1 MSELREL
8 KNESTLS
15 GICQDP
21 ENNNHALLFGI
32 IIDISEPYKSGD
44 STNYTTKLKIIDPSF
59 NYKADLSNPKLK
71 FHKFVHV
78 NIYSETPEKAPRIQ
92 YVGDIIR
99 LRRFKF
105 KFTPKSELIG
115 NMQKYSNWL
124 IYSGK
129 ISNKADSL
137 VSQCYKNYTKNKNR
151 LLNNYEKG
159 RLSDLRNWNDSFF
172 FQNSLKYI
180 TWWTNSKG
188 NQSCKKVDLIL
199 KCDSIDY
206 KIKTLKFVDEEK
218 NEYLLQLKAK
228 PNKIENEVIKLRCV
242 NVNIKSGKA
251 RVIKLTELSSC
262 LLIPKYFYDARRFEK
277 ILPGKKSVSKSYETL
292 SKKFPYLK
300 KYNLTT
306 STKKNQKTVSVVK
319 NTLNNKDPIN
329 LKDLKKNLESKKHL
343 NEKFVIS
350 GYIMGIMETSP
361 TKVIKKLCVNT
372 MKVTDLKE
380 KEKKGTKYRTIYNL
394 IMMIKDESMKKKDEY
409 ITVYLTTES
418 GDLRL
423 FESWELLPN
432 SDDSKKWEKVKNKQL
447 KEFEKKLKGLINP
460 SYRVNLGIQVLKTKT
475 GKQFLKVV
483 DTVFLPM

>member
-44 STNYTTKLKIIDPSF
+44 STNYTTKLKLIDPSF

-92 YVGDIIR
+92 FVGDIIR

-129 ISNKADSL
+129 RGDSL
-137 VSQCYKNYTKNKNR
+137 VSDCYKNYTKNKNR
-151 LLNNYEKG
+151 VLNNYERG

-206 KIKTLKFVDEEK
+206 KSKTLKFVDEEK
-218 NEYLLQLKAK
+218 NGYLLQLKAK
-228 PNKIENEVIKLRCV
+228 PNKIEDQVIKLRCV
-242 NVNIKSGKA
+242 NVNVNNKPGKS

-262 LLIPKYFYDARRFEK
+262 LLIPKYFYDARRFDK
-277 ILPGKKSVSKSYETL
+277 ILPGKKSVSKSYASL
-292 SKKFPYLK
+292 QKKFPFLK
-300 KYNLTT
+300 KYNLAD
-306 STKKNQKTVSVVK
+306 SSKKDQKTVSVVK
-319 NTLNNKDPIN
+319 TTLNNKEIISI
-329 LKDLKKNLESKKHL
+329 KKLKKIFEGKKNL
-343 NEKFVIS
+343 NEKFKIE
-350 GYIMGIMETSP
+350 GYIMGIMETNP
-361 TKVIKKLCVNT
+361 TKVIKKLCLDT
-372 MKVTDLKE
+372 MKILDLKE
-380 KEKKGTKYRTIYNL
+380 KEKKGGKYRTIYNL
-394 IMMIKDESMKKKDEY
+394 IMMIKDESMKKKDDY
-409 ITVYLTTES
+409 LTVYLTTES

-423 FESWELLPN
+423 FESWELMPN

-447 KEFEKKLKGLINP
+447 KEFEKKLKSLINP
-460 SYRVNLGIQVLKTKT
+460 SHRIHLGVQVLKTKS
-475 GKQFLKVV
+475 GKPFLKVV
-483 DTVFLPM
+483 DTVFLPL